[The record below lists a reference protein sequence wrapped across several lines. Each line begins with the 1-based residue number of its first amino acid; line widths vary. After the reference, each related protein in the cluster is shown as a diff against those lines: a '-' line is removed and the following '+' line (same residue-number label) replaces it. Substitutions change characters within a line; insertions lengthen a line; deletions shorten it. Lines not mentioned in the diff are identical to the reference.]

1 MENIFRVLLT
11 VAITALA
18 SISSYA
24 QEIDMTKENL
34 TIKDLESVKILVTEH
49 PEAYADAVK
58 AFEACDSTLTLTDVA
73 IVYFGYQYTP
83 EYHGGYYST
92 NVNAVKDLLEM
103 GDNAGALEKVNEFRK
118 TDPGCLR
125 LLHYGINAIGDD
137 DNPLRQQFITQFFS
151 LCDCITTFGSGT
163 ADDPFKVIRVDDEY
177 EILWAYL
184 GVDEITQQSLT
195 NSQCDAMEFKIRNVP
210 FTLFFDVSDM
220 LAFNYKQLTEH
231 KEL

>member
-1 MENIFRVLLT
+1 MENIFRVLLAA
-11 VAITALA
+11 AITALA

-92 NVNAVKDLLEM
+92 SVNAVKDLLEM
-103 GDNAGALEKVNEFRK
+103 ED
-118 TDPGCLR
+118 
-125 LLHYGINAIGDD
+125 DD

-195 NSQCDAMEFKIRNVP
+195 NSQCAVHFV
-210 FTLFFDVSDM
+210 L
-220 LAFNYKQLTEH
+220 
-231 KEL
+231 